1 MEKNTRSNSILSIL
15 LFVIII
21 SFIYS
26 TQYMISPNL
35 ELISSYFG
43 FGGNTSPLGVLTFS
57 YTIISGI
64 SIIIFGYLADK
75 IMRKWIVFA
84 GSILF
89 SIFSLLTIFVP
100 SGFSGYIMFF
110 LLTSINAIGFGAII
124 PSIFSLIGDLI
135 SQTERSKGF
144 SFFSISSLIGT
155 ALGLL
160 LATIAGPIDWR
171 MAYLV
176 AGMAGVITTVLIL
189 FFREPSR
196 IGKDYSHL
204 VKEDII
210 EYSYRIKISDLRRIF
225 KKKSNVWLVVNFVD
239 TIPTGIILFLLFEY
253 MNQFHN
259 IPANISLIFLGLILL
274 STLLG
279 TLVFGFIGDNLFKKG
294 NKKARVHLALFGNIF
309 PIPFLFIALI
319 IPFRVSDPNS
329 IINVLSNPGVIIWIV
344 LFVIGLFANGA
355 VNGNWYATVADINL
369 PENRATVLATTNF
382 FDIIG
387 KALGPL
393 IGAFI
398 SDAFNYTIGMMI
410 SIFFW
415 ILIPFFWIP
424 VLKNVVKDMRQTDK
438 IFKKRLEELNK

>member
-1 MEKNTRSNSILSIL
+1 MEKNTRSFSLLSIL
-15 LFVIII
+15 LFIIII
-21 SFIYS
+21 SFVYS

-35 ELISSYFG
+35 ELISNYFG
-43 FGGNTSPLGVLTFS
+43 FGGDTSPLGVLTFF

-64 SIIIFGYLADK
+64 SIIVFGYLADK
-75 IMRKWIVFA
+75 IIRKWILFF
-84 GSILF
+84 GSVLF
-89 SIFSLLTIFVP
+89 SIFSILTIFIPPGVQ
-100 SGFSGYIMFF
+100 GYMMFF
-110 LLTSINAIGFGAII
+110 LLTSINGLAFGAVI

-144 SFFSISSLIGT
+144 SFFSIASLIGT

-160 LATIAGPIDWR
+160 LATFAGPIDWR
-171 MAYLV
+171 ISYLN
-176 AGMAGVITTVLIL
+176 AGIAGVITTILIL

-204 VKEDII
+204 VKEDMI

-225 KKKSNVWLVVNFVD
+225 KKKSNVWLIINFVD

-253 MNQFHN
+253 MKQYHN
-259 IPANISLIFLGLILL
+259 IPADISLIFLGLILL
-274 STLLG
+274 STLIG
-279 TLVFGFIGDNLFKKG
+279 TIFFGFIGDNLFKKG
-294 NKKARVHLALFGNIF
+294 NKKARVYLALFGNIF

-319 IPFRVSDPNS
+319 IPFSVSDPS
-329 IINVLSNPGVIIWIV
+329 SVINVLSNPGVIIWII
-344 LFVIGLFANGA
+344 LFIIGLFANGA

-387 KALGPL
+387 RALGPL
-393 IGAFI
+393 IGAFVA
-398 SDAFNYTIGMMI
+398 DAFNYTIGMTT

-415 ILIPFFWIP
+415 IFIPLFWIP
-424 VLKNVVKDMRQTDK
+424 VLKNVIKDMKETDK
-438 IFKKRLEELNK
+438 LFEERLEKLRS

>member
-1 MEKNTRSNSILSIL
+1 MEENTRSTSILSIL

-64 SIIIFGYLADK
+64 SILIFGYLADK

-84 GSILF
+84 GSVLF
-89 SIFSLLTIFVP
+89 SIFSLLTILV
-100 SGFSGYIMFF
+100 SHGFSGYIMFF

-176 AGMAGVITTVLIL
+176 AGIAGVITTILIL

-210 EYSYRIKISDLRRIF
+210 EYSYRIKLSDLRRIF
-225 KKKSNVWLVVNFVD
+225 KKKSNVWLIVNFVD

-253 MNQFHN
+253 MNQSHN

-279 TLVFGFIGDNLFKKG
+279 TIVFGFIGDNLFKKG
-294 NKKARVHLALFGNIF
+294 NKKARVYLALFGNIF

-319 IPFRVSDPNS
+319 IPFQVSDPSS

-344 LFVIGLFANGA
+344 LFIIGLFANGA

-398 SDAFNYTIGMMI
+398 SDAFNYTVGIMT

-415 ILIPFFWIP
+415 IFIPFFWVP
-424 VLKNVVKDMRQTDK
+424 VLKNVVNDMKQTDE
-438 IFKKRLEELNK
+438 IFEDRLEKMKK

>member
-1 MEKNTRSNSILSIL
+1 MEKNNRSFSILSIL
-15 LFVIII
+15 LFIIII
-21 SFIYS
+21 SFVYS

-35 ELISSYFG
+35 ELISNYFG
-43 FGGNTSPLGVLTFS
+43 FGGDTSPLGVLTFF

-64 SIIIFGYLADK
+64 SIIVFGYLADK
-75 IMRKWIVFA
+75 IIRKWILFF
-84 GSILF
+84 GSVLF
-89 SIFSLLTIFVP
+89 SIFSILTIFIPPGVQ
-100 SGFSGYIMFF
+100 GYMMFF
-110 LLTSINAIGFGAII
+110 LLTSINGLAFGAVI

-144 SFFSISSLIGT
+144 SFFSIASLIGT

-160 LATIAGPIDWR
+160 LATLAGPVDWR
-171 MAYLV
+171 IAYLN
-176 AGMAGVITTVLIL
+176 AGIAGVITTILIL

-196 IGKDYSHL
+196 IGKDFSHL
-204 VKEDII
+204 VKEDMI

-225 KKKSNVWLVVNFVD
+225 KKKSNVWLIINFVD

-253 MNQFHN
+253 MKQYHN
-259 IPANISLIFLGLILL
+259 IPADISLIFLGLILL
-274 STLLG
+274 STLIG
-279 TLVFGFIGDNLFKKG
+279 TIFFGFIGDNLFKKG
-294 NKKARVHLALFGNIF
+294 NKKARVYLALFGNIF

-319 IPFRVSDPNS
+319 IPFNVADPSS
-329 IINVLSNPGVIIWIV
+329 IINVLSNPGVIIWII

-387 KALGPL
+387 RALGPL
-393 IGAFI
+393 IGAFVA
-398 SDAFNYTIGMMI
+398 DAFNYAIGMTT

-415 ILIPFFWIP
+415 IFIPLFWIP
-424 VLKNVVKDMRQTDK
+424 VLKNVINDMQETNEIFEERIEKLVK
-438 IFKKRLEELNK
+438 